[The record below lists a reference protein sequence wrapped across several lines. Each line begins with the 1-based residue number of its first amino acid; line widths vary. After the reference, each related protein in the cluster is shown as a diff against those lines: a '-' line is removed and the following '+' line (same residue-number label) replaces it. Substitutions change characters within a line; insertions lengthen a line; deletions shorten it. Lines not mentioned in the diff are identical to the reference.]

1 MLAVMDT
8 PPPIL
13 VLLDLSAIL
22 AGTSREW
29 PGYAR
34 VGKCFLPQVVYEE
47 IEFLCKRASEPS
59 QEKTARDFMR
69 FYSNSGWQLTS
80 ADANHLSVTVPAG
93 KDMSKQARLTVATV
107 RCAYGLSKEQERKL
121 VVFVGNGHSLLQ
133 KIQALRASNLCG
145 ITATQLLQWGRMRQR
160 PEAVTEHM
168 QAMMRAG
175 AESVLTGQLQ
185 GMVHASPTTAR
196 PTTRTRTS
204 VQQSQ
209 AVQRSYTRSP
219 SLKASSPSGG
229 FLKQISGLLTVGA
242 IAIAGLFV
250 WQTVQPASFKKT
262 WKQLGLPTLSG
273 HTPAPPKKPLK
284 K

>member
-1 MLAVMDT
+1 MDS
-8 PPPIL
+8 PPPIV

-29 PGYAR
+29 QGYAR
-34 VGKCFLPQVVYEE
+34 LGKCFLPQVVYEE
-47 IEFLCKRASEPS
+47 LEFLCKRAPEPS
-59 QEKTARDFMR
+59 QEKTAREFIN
-69 FYSNSGWQLTS
+69 FYPNSGWQLTS

-93 KDMSKQARLTVATV
+93 KAMSKQARLTVATV

-133 KIQALRASNLCG
+133 KIQALRATNLCG
-145 ITATQLLQWGRMRQR
+145 ITATQLLQWNRMRQR

-168 QAMMRAG
+168 QVMMRAG
-175 AESVLTGQLQ
+175 AESILT

-196 PTTRTRTS
+196 PTTRTRPS
-204 VQQSQ
+204 VQPNQ

-219 SLKASSPSGG
+219 SPKSSSPSGG
-229 FLKQISGLLTVGA
+229 FLKQISGFLTIGA

-273 HTPAPPKKPLK
+273 NTPPPPKKPIK

>member
-59 QEKTARDFMR
+59 QEKAARDFMR
-69 FYSNSGWQLTS
+69 FYPSSGWQLTS

-107 RCAYGLSKEQERKL
+107 RCAYGLSKEQERHL

-133 KIQALRASNLCG
+133 KIQALRAMNLCG
-145 ITATQLLQWGRMRQR
+145 ITATQLLQWSRTRQR

-168 QAMMRAG
+168 QMMMRAG
-175 AESVLTGQLQ
+175 AESILT

-196 PTTRTRTS
+196 PTTRTRPS

-209 AVQRSYTRSP
+209 AVQRSYTRSHSP
-219 SLKASSPSGG
+219 KASSSSGG
-229 FLKQISGLLTVGA
+229 FLKQISGLLTIGA
-242 IAIAGLFV
+242 IAIAGLFI
-250 WQTVQPASFKKT
+250 WQTVQPTSFKKT